1 MCRLCVIFK
10 FMPKN
15 KGNKNKIKD
24 SKTKAIELIPFE
36 QRISKSIGSVM
47 SLYIHTAVFVLSFL
61 LIILGV
67 STEMVLLTLT
77 TVVSLEAI
85 YLSILI
91 QIAVNKNTESL
102 EEVEED
108 LGEIQEDLG
117 EIADD
122 VEDIQEDID
131 EIADDVEDI
140 QEDIDEI
147 EEEVDDIEE
156 GDNKRDNEVNIKFKN
171 IDEQLSL
178 ILQEI
183 KNLKK

>member
-1 MCRLCVIFK
+1 
-10 FMPKN
+10 MPKN
-15 KGNKNKIKD
+15 KGIKDKSKKSKIKV
-24 SKTKAIELIPFE
+24 IEHVPFE
-36 QRISKSIGSVM
+36 EKISKSIGSVT
-47 SLYIHTAVFVLSFL
+47 SLYIHTAIFILSFL

-67 STEMVLLTLT
+67 STEIVLLTLT
-77 TVVSLEAI
+77 TLVSLEAI

-108 LGEIQEDLG
+108 LDEIQEDL
-117 EIADD
+117 
-122 VEDIQEDID
+122 D

-156 GDNKRDNEVNIKFKN
+156 GDNKRDNEVNVKFKN

>member
-1 MCRLCVIFK
+1 
-10 FMPKN
+10 MPKN
-15 KGNKNKIKD
+15 KEIKDKSKNNKIKV
-24 SKTKAIELIPFE
+24 IEHIPFE
-36 QRISKSIGSVM
+36 EKISKSIGSVT
-47 SLYIHTAVFVLSFL
+47 SLYIHTAVFALSFL

-67 STEMVLLTLT
+67 STEIVLLTLT
-77 TVVSLEAI
+77 TLVSLEAI

-108 LGEIQEDLG
+108 LDEIQEDL
-117 EIADD
+117 
-122 VEDIQEDID
+122 D

-156 GDNKRDNEVNIKFKN
+156 GDNKRDNEVNVKFKN
-171 IDEQLSL
+171 IDEQLNL

>member
-1 MCRLCVIFK
+1 MSTVYVIFK

-15 KGNKNKIKD
+15 KGKKNKTKD
-24 SKTKAIELIPFE
+24 GKTKVMEPVPFE

-47 SLYIHTAVFVLSFL
+47 SLYIHTAVFTLSFL
-61 LIILGV
+61 LIMLGV
-67 STEMVLLTLT
+67 STEKVLLTLT
-77 TVVSLEAI
+77 TLVSLEAI

-108 LGEIQEDLG
+108 LDEIQEDL
-117 EIADD
+117 
-122 VEDIQEDID
+122 D

-140 QEDIDEI
+140 QEDIDDI
-147 EEEVDDIEE
+147 EEEVEDIEE

>member
-1 MCRLCVIFK
+1 MCTVCVIFK

-15 KGNKNKIKD
+15 KGNKNKIKAVKI
-24 SKTKAIELIPFE
+24 KTLEHIPFE
-36 QRISKSIGSVM
+36 EKISKSIGSVT
-47 SLYIHTAVFVLSFL
+47 SLYIHTAIFILSFL

-67 STEMVLLTLT
+67 STEIVLLTLT
-77 TVVSLEAI
+77 TLVSLEAI

-108 LGEIQEDLG
+108 LDEIQEDL
-117 EIADD
+117 
-122 VEDIQEDID
+122 D

-147 EEEVDDIEE
+147 EEEVDEIEDS
-156 GDNKRDNEVNIKFKN
+156 DNKRDNEVNVKFKN

>member
-1 MCRLCVIFK
+1 MYRLCVIFK

-15 KGNKNKIKD
+15 KGIKDKSKKSKIKV
-24 SKTKAIELIPFE
+24 IEHVPFE
-36 QRISKSIGSVM
+36 EKISKSIGSVT
-47 SLYIHTAVFVLSFL
+47 SLYIHTAIFILSFL

-67 STEMVLLTLT
+67 STEIVLLTLT
-77 TVVSLEAI
+77 TLVSLEAI

-108 LGEIQEDLG
+108 LDEIQEDL
-117 EIADD
+117 
-122 VEDIQEDID
+122 D

-156 GDNKRDNEVNIKFKN
+156 GDNKRDNEVNVKFKN

>member
-1 MCRLCVIFK
+1 
-10 FMPKN
+10 MPKN

-24 SKTKAIELIPFE
+24 SKTKATEFVPFE
-36 QRISKSIGSVM
+36 EKISKSIGSVM
-47 SLYIHTAVFVLSFL
+47 SLYIHTAVFTLSFL
-61 LIILGV
+61 LIILGF
-67 STEMVLLTLT
+67 STEIVLLTLT
-77 TVVSLEAI
+77 TLVSLEAI

-108 LGEIQEDLG
+108 LDEIQEDL
-117 EIADD
+117 
-122 VEDIQEDID
+122 D

-147 EEEVDDIEE
+147 EEEVDDIEDS
-156 GDNKRDNEVNIKFKN
+156 DNKRDNEVNVKFKN